1 MFDGGRRKAKSEKRS
16 GRVREASRKRS
27 GAKRVGEFVPGYP
40 PRFSSGCGWTTL
52 EGCASLRVSNRG
64 KDQKLQYICNIT
76 MLQNNSILK
85 PLTDEEL
92 KVILKRVVW
101 DYNISG
107 DDLLEIYK
115 GNKEGRGV
123 NQVQLK
129 AKLLNTYSWYKL
141 VDMLGYNEAVSLL
154 KEDIIKMLWPKSLRL
169 KYTHVKSILL

>member
-1 MFDGGRRKAKSEKRS
+1 
-16 GRVREASRKRS
+16 
-27 GAKRVGEFVPGYP
+27 
-40 PRFSSGCGWTTL
+40 
-52 EGCASLRVSNRG
+52 
-64 KDQKLQYICNIT
+64 
-76 MLQNNSILK
+76 MLADNSIKK

-115 GNKEGRGV
+115 GNMEGRGV

-141 VDMLGYNEAVSLL
+141 VDMLGYNETVSLL
-154 KEDIIKMLWPKSLRL
+154 KEDIIKMLWSKSLRL
-169 KYTHVKSILL
+169 TYTHVKSILL